1 MTDRL
6 APNVLLPSTS
16 LQRKNVFNN
25 AIPETMEIQL
35 LGLVN
40 LVRRPAVLVMEM
52 ELINV

>member
-40 LVRRPAVLVMEM
+40 LAQKPVTLAMEM
-52 ELINV
+52 EPINV